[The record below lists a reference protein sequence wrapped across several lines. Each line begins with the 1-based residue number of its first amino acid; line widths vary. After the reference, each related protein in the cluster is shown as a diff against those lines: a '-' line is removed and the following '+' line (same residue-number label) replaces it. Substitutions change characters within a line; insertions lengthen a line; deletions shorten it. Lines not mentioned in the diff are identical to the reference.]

1 MINECSSNYL
11 ISIDEAC
18 DELQCGK
25 TTVYNLLRSN
35 ELQGFRIN
43 RRWKIPKE
51 ALGKFIIAQSN
62 NNTCKPK
69 K

>member
-1 MINECSSNYL
+1 MITEYNYDYL

-18 DELQCGK
+18 GDLHCGRS
-25 TTVYNLLRSN
+25 TVYNLLRSG

-51 ALGKFIIAQSN
+51 SIQAFIIKQTKE
-62 NNTCKPK
+62 NTCKPRD
-69 K
+69 